1 MQISNHKVV
10 SFHFTLTN
18 DAGKTIDSSIGSDP
32 LAYLHGEQNI
42 IAGLENALEGKVVGD
57 KLNVSLSADEAYGE
71 YNPALTEVVS
81 AEMFQG
87 VDKIEVG
94 MEFQAQTS
102 EGVQVVR
109 IADVDGDNV
118 TVDGNHPLAGQAL
131 NFDVEVTD
139 IRDATA
145 EEIEHG
151 HIHAGGDSCC
161 GEEDCCS

>member
-1 MQISNHKVV
+1 MQISNQKVV
-10 SFHFTLTN
+10 SVHFTLTN
-18 DAGKTIDSSIGSDP
+18 HAGVTIDSSEGGDP

-57 KLNVSLSADEAYGE
+57 KLNVSLDAADAYGE
-71 YNPALTEVVS
+71 YNPALTEVVPS
-81 AEMFQG
+81 TMFQG
-87 VDKIEVG
+87 VDNIEVG
-94 MEFQAQTS
+94 MEFQAETS

-109 IADVDGDNV
+109 IAEVDGDNV

-145 EEIEHG
+145 EELEHG
-151 HIHAGGDSCC
+151 HIHTEEGCC
-161 GEEDCCS
+161 G

>member
-18 DAGKTIDSSIGSDP
+18 DAGNTIDSSEGGDP
-32 LAYLHGEQNI
+32 LAYLHGEQNS
-42 IAGLENALEGKVVGD
+42 IAGLENALEGKGVGD
-57 KLNVSLSADEAYGE
+57 KLNVSLDAADAYGE
-71 YNPALTEVVS
+71 YNPALTEVVPS
-81 AEMFQG
+81 TMFQG
-87 VDKIEVG
+87 VDNIEVG
-94 MEFQAQTS
+94 MEFQAETS

-109 IADVDGDNV
+109 IAEVDGDNV

-145 EEIEHG
+145 EELEHG
-151 HIHAGGDSCC
+151 HIHTEEGCC
-161 GEEDCCS
+161 G